1 MRHDLARHPRGATL
15 VLCVVLLFLLFGMA
29 SLAVDFAGVQYVRSQ
44 ARLAVDAAARDAAGG
59 LQASVNTATQR
70 AKDAAQR
77 IDVGGEALVL
87 SNQDIEFG
95 TWDPSTKQ
103 FEVLTGSKRSGATAV
118 RVTGRLTEERNRSVP
133 LAFGRVVGFD
143 QVEIT
148 VEAIATRG
156 EIIQP
161 SAAGA
166 ACPWL
171 AGMPDGSRVKGYGGN
186 TKDTIAPQHSPEQVK
201 NLPLIPGTAIMFRQT
216 SGTTTYTD
224 TPDVGDITPDGDAGF
239 LVRQRAANG
248 INATRAPIMALMGI
262 FLDDRRP
269 DTYGMAAELDFS
281 TASSRSFTEF
291 RPKLKQVF
299 FIGDGLNDDGVL
311 QRFIVPEGATRF
323 YLGIMDEKGWWH
335 DNEDGLT
342 TNMLDE
348 KVKLV
353 K

>member
-1 MRHDLARHPRGATL
+1 MRKHLAHHPRGATL
-15 VLCVVLLFLLFGMA
+15 ALCVVLLFLLFGMA

-44 ARLAVDAAARDAAGG
+44 ARLAVDSAARDAAAG
-59 LQASVNTATQR
+59 LRVSVNTATQR
-70 AKDAAQR
+70 AKQTAER
-77 IDVGGEALVL
+77 NDVGGEPLL
-87 SNQDIEFG
+87 LTNQDIEFG
-95 TWDPSTKQ
+95 TWDPSKKQ
-103 FEVLTGSKRSGATAV
+103 FEVLTGSKRAGATAV

-133 LAFGRVVGFD
+133 LAFGRVVGFN

-148 VEAIATRG
+148 VEAVATRG

-161 SAAGA
+161 YTAGA

-171 AGMPDGSRVKGYGGN
+171 AGMPNGSRVKGYDGN
-186 TKDTIAPQHSPEQVK
+186 NKDTIAPQHSPAQVK

-216 SGTTTYTD
+216 LGTTTYTD
-224 TPDVGDITPDGDAGF
+224 TPNVGDITPDGDAGVM
-239 LVRQRAANG
+239 VRQRAANG

-281 TASSRSFTEF
+281 SSSSRNFTELK
-291 RPKLKQVF
+291 PKLKQVF
-299 FIGDGLNDDGVL
+299 FIGDGLNDEGTL

-323 YLGIMDEKGWWH
+323 YLGIMDERGWWH

-353 K
+353 R